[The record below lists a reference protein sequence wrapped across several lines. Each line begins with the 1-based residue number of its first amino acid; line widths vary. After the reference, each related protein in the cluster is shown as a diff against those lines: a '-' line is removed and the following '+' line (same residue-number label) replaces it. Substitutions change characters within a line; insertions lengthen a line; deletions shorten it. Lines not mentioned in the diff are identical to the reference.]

1 MMTSTSLMAWEVA
14 ADCISY
20 VKCMK
25 DECWLLTPP
34 VLQYLQVS
42 YLAWM
47 QGRKMEGR
55 RKKLCGGGGERRF
68 EGGRGRMI
76 LETSWHNFVLVA
88 LHCFW
93 SLECTTFGKKVSY
106 FGLVAEISR
115 NGRV

>member
-1 MMTSTSLMAWEVA
+1 MLA
-14 ADCISY
+14 AHA
-20 VKCMK
+20 
-25 DECWLLTPP
+25 TRAP
-34 VLQYLQVS
+34 VLTGFIFGLDSGKEDGGQAEKAV
-42 YLAWM
+42 W
-47 QGRKMEGR
+47 
-55 RKKLCGGGGERRF
+55 GGGERRF